1 MSIRLRARKEVMMDA
16 HEGRERRRPRVRVK
30 RVGPRRWMA
39 MGEYG
44 YDYFETIRNWE
55 VSTGQLVGLIL
66 MLAGFATVLIVL
78 LLLGPTFP

>member
-1 MSIRLRARKEVMMDA
+1 
-16 HEGRERRRPRVRVK
+16 
-30 RVGPRRWMA
+30 